1 MTYAV
6 RGLGLVFSLVLV
18 STLAACSLTHL
29 DSQAATAS
37 TTPST
42 AAYVYIQIQGPEGS
56 VYGFRASPTGHLSP
70 IHGSPFKPAGE
81 IVGGTPTKFFTLGKD
96 LIHSYGIASDGVIG
110 SQLSQ
115 IPIYDYA
122 GSRCGDPS
130 YAEAQAVLD
139 HTGKYIYVLLQY
151 GYGGCGAYQSY
162 AISSNGDFMF
172 VGDTEM
178 EGTDSEPNPTY
189 LDLPSI
195 LGNERFGYAD
205 EWTGHDTGLVGFR
218 RESSGTL
225 QLMQFREADP
235 TLPGNFYHPAN
246 PDASPTGNYLVVQ
259 LYPDDGGDTG
269 PLQFGSY
276 TVDSDGSI
284 STTNTSSNMPT
295 SSLDFPAT
303 TFSPSGDLFVAYQ
316 GEIDIYKFNGAAPLT
331 LWRTLLSG
339 NWVSQVAFDRSNHLY
354 AISGDNKLYV
364 FTVTS
369 TSVTE
374 TSSINIGSPFKMVVV
389 SE

>member
-1 MTYAV
+1 MDTGTYP
-6 RGLGLVFSLVLV
+6 
-18 STLAACSLTHL
+18 
-29 DSQAATAS
+29 D
-37 TTPST
+37 PN
-42 AAYVYIQIQGPEGS
+42 
-56 VYGFRASPTGHLSP
+56 
-70 IHGSPFKPAGE
+70 
-81 IVGGTPTKFFTLGKD
+81 
-96 LIHSYGIASDGVIG
+96 
-110 SQLSQ
+110 
-115 IPIYDYA
+115 PIY
-122 GSRCGDPS
+122 
-130 YAEAQAVLD
+130 L
-139 HTGKYIYVLLQY
+139 
-151 GYGGCGAYQSY
+151 
-162 AISSNGDFMF
+162 F
-172 VGDTEM
+172 
-178 EGTDSEPNPTY
+178 
-189 LDLPSI
+189 LPSI
-195 LGNERFGYAD
+195 LGNESFGYANL
-205 EWTGHDTGLVGFR
+205 WSGHYSGLVGFR

-225 QLMQFREADP
+225 QLMQFHETDP
-235 TLPGNFYHPAN
+235 TLPGNFYLSAN

-295 SSLDFPAT
+295 SPLDFPAT

-339 NWVSQVAFDRSNHLY
+339 DWVNQVAFDRSNHLY
-354 AISGDNKLYV
+354 AISRDSKLYV

-389 SE
+389 SERSEQALTTGELQ